1 MTRTKTRALANWP
14 NNAVSVLDFGAVG
27 DGVTDDTAA
36 IQAAIDA
43 SRNVFIPRGTYKIS
57 NPLVISKAYQT
68 LIGDESMP
76 WIECTHSTTGQC
88 IKVEWV
94 SGSNLEY
101 IQIKNL
107 YIRGNTSLQPVL
119 PTAPTPT
126 AAAISLDST
135 AANMT
140 KIATPLIEN
149 VRIGHYPIGIYVRG
163 VEDARFIRN
172 RVQWL
177 TTVTDT
183 GYTSANRYIGYCFD
197 AQQLSD
203 GKSPQAS
210 TTLDECIVGW
220 SGGPASAQGYGV
232 WLVGDDTRDIW
243 ISDLNVASADY
254 GIYAEG
260 TDTTENIDITIRHP
274 VLDRCGTCLYLNNL
288 TGNSQVTV
296 SDVYAA
302 VTSASS
308 SCVRISGCSNVSF
321 IGGQIT
327 GILNSQSTEQG
338 VLVESST
345 GVLLSGVLIKDFDTG
360 VVLDNS
366 SESVVSSCIIRATQA
381 SPMDTG
387 IFVLSGSSNNS
398 ISGNII
404 SGASAT
410 NKYTHGVCIAG
421 DNNYVSGCYVSA
433 TTVTNPYTLVSTNN
447 IVIRENEGTLS
458 LSGINT
464 SSAGLTAGSVWN
476 NSGVLNIV

>member
-1 MTRTKTRALANWP
+1 VQRTVESKLQDM
-14 NNAVSVLDFGAVG
+14 VSVKDFGAVG
-27 DGVTDDTAA
+27 DGVADDTAA

-43 SRNVFIPRGTYKIS
+43 SRSVFIPRGTYKIS
-57 NPLVISKAYQT
+57 SPLVISKAYQT
-68 LIGDESMP
+68 LIGDESIP

-107 YIRGNTSLQPVL
+107 YIRGNTSLQPVI
-119 PTAPTPT
+119 PTTPTPT
-126 AAAISLDST
+126 AAAISLDSS

-163 VEDARFIRN
+163 VVDARIIRN

-183 GYTSANRYIGYCFD
+183 GYTSANKYIAYCFD
-197 AQQLSD
+197 AIQLGD

-220 SGGPASAQGYGV
+220 SGGPASAEGYGV

-243 ISDLNVASADY
+243 ISDLNVASADF

-260 TDTTENIDITIRHP
+260 TDTTDNIDITIRHP
-274 VLDRCGTCLYLNNL
+274 VLDRCGTCLYLKNL

-302 VTSASS
+302 ATSTST
-308 SCVRISGCSNVSF
+308 SCLRINGCSNVSL

-327 GILNSQSTEQG
+327 GILNSQATEQG
-338 VLVESST
+338 ILVESST
-345 GVLLSGVLIKDFDTG
+345 GVLVSSLLIKDFDTG
-360 VVLDNS
+360 VVLTTS
-366 SESVVSSCIIRATQA
+366 TSESVVSSCIIRATQESA
-381 SPMDTG
+381 MDTG

-404 SGASAT
+404 SGASASFQ
-410 NKYTHGVCIAG
+410 YTHGVRISS
-421 DNNYVSGCYVSA
+421 DNNFVSGCYVNT
-433 TTVTNPYTLVSTNN
+433 TTVTNPYTLVSANN

-464 SSAGLTAGSVWN
+464 SSAGLTAGSVWS
-476 NSGVLNIV
+476 NSGVLTIV